1 MGYQVRIEQFSG
13 RPLAVVRRRATKQE
27 LGKVIPEAG
36 GTVWSV
42 VRAQQIKGAGR
53 HVALYL
59 DDVFNLEV
67 GVELEAPFGGHGEV
81 VASSLPAGQVA
92 TTTHFGPYQQLGDA
106 HDAIQQW
113 CTAHRREALLPC
125 WEIYD
130 HWRDEWNKDPGKI
143 RTDVYYHLTS
153 TP

>member
-1 MGYQVRIEQFSG
+1 MSYQVRVEQFSG

-27 LGKVIPEAG
+27 LGKVIPEAC

-53 HVALYL
+53 HVAVYL

-67 GVELEAPFGGHGEV
+67 GVELEAPFSGHGEV

-92 TTTHFGPYQQLGDA
+92 TTTHFGPYQRLGDA